1 MFWKI
6 VWILWILIRMSP
18 LVLGVRALYSGL
30 TPTMVRTFPANG
42 ALFLGYEVSRKVM
55 MKQFDS

>member
-1 MFWKI
+1 MT
-6 VWILWILIRMSP
+6 WILLFYFLLKGI
-18 LVLGVRALYSGL
+18 RALYSGL

-55 MKQFDS
+55 MKQFDC